1 MGNMPRAPL
10 VIVGVT
16 AALLMTA
23 GLAACGGGDGPRLS
37 RAGYSERASAECT
50 ALGRTSNALQQAQAP
65 GASGDQVS
73 DYLTQAAG
81 GLQDL
86 ADGLDALRPPEAI
99 EADADDLGAA
109 LADYGAGLQSL
120 ADEVGPDETFQDAL
134 GANQDLVRELNDIAE
149 RAARL
154 VARLGIDGCQLAA

>member
-1 MGNMPRAPL
+1 MHLLFA
-10 VIVGVT
+10 VVT
-16 AALLMTA
+16 AAVLMVV
-23 GLAACGGGDGPRLS
+23 GLAGCGGDDGPRLS
-37 RAGYSERASAECT
+37 QAEFTKRASAECT
-50 ALGRTSNALQQAQAP
+50 ALGRTSDALQQAQAP
-65 GASGDQVS
+65 GATGEQVS

-99 EADADDLGAA
+99 EADADSLSAA
-109 LADYGAGLQSL
+109 LADYGDGLQSL
-120 ADEVGPDETFQDAL
+120 ADEVGSDDRFQDAL

-154 VARLGIDGCQLAA
+154 VAKLGIDGCQLAA